1 MADVTLTI
9 TPSNQEDFLNT
20 LAQKIVDRGM
30 DQEILVRL
38 VDDVVD
44 HVNFEDMSEQVLD
57 NIDYDEL
64 RNEIVR
70 EMDYD
75 EIVSEVM
82 ERIDIYD
89 LSRTVVDH
97 LDVDDI
103 IYHTS
108 LNETIDDKANIAI
121 ADLIETWQE
130 RVDNLEVE
138 IRNLKKMNDAL
149 IEDVVAVRSNQNRSF
164 FSRIF
169 GG

>member
-9 TPSNQEDFLNT
+9 TPSNQEDFLNA

-75 EIVSEVM
+75 DLVSEVVD
-82 ERIDIYD
+82 RIDKYELARD
-89 LSRTVVDH
+89 VLDN
-97 LDVDDI
+97 LDVNDI
-103 IYHTS
+103 IYHTG
-108 LNETIDDKANIAI
+108 LDDKIDDQARTAI
-121 ADLIETWQE
+121 AEHTENFEQQINDLQ
-130 RVDNLEVE
+130 VE
-138 IRNLKKMNDAL
+138 ISNLKKMNDAL
-149 IEDVVAVRSNQNRSF
+149 IEDIVAITSKQQKSLFR
-164 FSRIF
+164 RIF
-169 GG
+169 G